1 VASKPMLEALLTS
14 IAYSRCDSSVHVRTD
29 GRTNEE
35 LLTFS
40 SYLTFRIPR
49 GGAQNA

>member
-1 VASKPMLEALLTS
+1 MASNRMLEALLTS
-14 IAYSRCDSSVHVRTD
+14 IASKQCDSSVHVRTD

-40 SYLTFRIPR
+40 SYLALGNARR
-49 GGAQNA
+49 GAQNA